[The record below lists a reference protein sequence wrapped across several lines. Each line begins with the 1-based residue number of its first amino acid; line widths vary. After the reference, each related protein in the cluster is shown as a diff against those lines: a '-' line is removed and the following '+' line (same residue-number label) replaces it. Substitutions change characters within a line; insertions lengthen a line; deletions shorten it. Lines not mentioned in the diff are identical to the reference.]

1 MHIQELILRLQ
12 RFWADRGCLIGQPYD
27 LEKGAGTM
35 NPLTFFGALGAKP
48 WNVAYVE
55 PSRRPADGR
64 YGENPFRVYKHLQF
78 QVILKPSP
86 AAVQDLYI
94 ESLEALGID
103 FSKHDLRFEEDN
115 WESPSLGAWGVGWQV
130 VLDGMEI
137 SQFTYF
143 QQVGGLDCRPV
154 SAELT
159 YGIERICMF
168 LGGYDNIFDLVH
180 GEVKTDDGVFP
191 VTYGQMRQREEF
203 ELSAYSFEHA
213 DLVLH
218 KTLFDAYE
226 KEGWRLIT
234 EFGHFLSA
242 YEQALKMSHTFNVL
256 DARGAVS
263 TTERPIVIKR
273 VRDLACACAKAYLE
287 HETAKA
293 FTAEY
298 AKSAEKDALADA
310 QGGAK

>member
-86 AAVQDLYI
+86 AKVQDLYI

-143 QQVGGLDCRPV
+143 QQVGGQDCRPV

-168 LGGYDNIFDLVH
+168 LGGYDNIFDLIH

-191 VTYGQMRQREEF
+191 VTYGEMRQREEF

-213 DLVLH
+213 DLDLH
-218 KTLFDAYE
+218 RTLFEAFE
-226 KEGWRLIT
+226 KEGWRLLT
-234 EFGHFLSA
+234 THGHFLSA

-263 TTERPIVIKR
+263 TTERPAVIKR
-273 VRDLACACAKAYLE
+273 VRDLACGCAKAYLE
-287 HETAKA
+287 HQET
-293 FTAEY
+293 
-298 AKSAEKDALADA
+298 SAATVASAGK
-310 QGGAK
+310 GGGL

>member
-1 MHIQELILRLQ
+1 MQIQDLILKLQ
-12 RFWADRGCLIGQPYD
+12 RFWAERGCLIGQPYD

-86 AAVQDLYI
+86 ARVQELYI
-94 ESLEALGID
+94 ESLEALGINLAD
-103 FSKHDLRFEEDN
+103 HDLRFEEDN
-115 WESPSLGAWGVGWQV
+115 WESPTLGAWGVGWQV

-168 LGGYDNIFDLVH
+168 LGGLDNIFDLPYGTVRTDE
-180 GEVKTDDGVFP
+180 GESV
-191 VTYGQMRQREEF
+191 VTYGDMRQREEF

-213 DLVLH
+213 DLDLH
-218 KTLFDAYE
+218 RTLFEAFE
-226 KEGWRLIT
+226 AEGKKLLAL
-234 EFGHFLSA
+234 GHFRSA

-263 TTERPIVIKR
+263 TTERPGIIKR
-273 VRDLACACAKAYLE
+273 VRDLACGCAKAYVE
-287 HETAKA
+287 HENPSSDSGDSTDSKAKQA
-293 FTAEY
+293 
-298 AKSAEKDALADA
+298 
-310 QGGAK
+310 GGAK

>member
-27 LEKGAGTM
+27 IEKGAGTM
-35 NPLTFFGALGAKP
+35 NPLTFFGALGKKP

-86 AAVQDLYI
+86 AKVQDLYI
-94 ESLEALGID
+94 ESLSALGID
-103 FSKHDLRFEEDN
+103 LTKHDLRFEEDN
-115 WESPSLGAWGVGWQV
+115 WESPTLGAWGVGWQV

-168 LGGYDNIFDLVH
+168 LGGYDNIFDLTW

-191 VTYGQMRQREEF
+191 VTYRQVRHREEF

-213 DLVLH
+213 DLNLH
-218 KTLFDAYE
+218 RKLFDDFE
-226 KEGWRLIT
+226 KEGWHLLKDY
-234 EFGHFLSA
+234 GHFRSA

-263 TTERPIVIKR
+263 TTERPGVIKR
-273 VRDLACACAKAYLE
+273 VRDLASGCARAYLE
-287 HETAKA
+287 HEEPETTKDPIKKQEVAK
-293 FTAEY
+293 
-298 AKSAEKDALADA
+298 
-310 QGGAK
+310 

>member
-168 LGGYDNIFDLVH
+168 QVEDV
-180 GEVKTDDGVFP
+180 VVAP
-191 VTYGQMRQREEF
+191 Q
-203 ELSAYSFEHA
+203 EHA
-213 DLVLH
+213 D
-218 KTLFDAYE
+218 
-226 KEGWRLIT
+226 
-234 EFGHFLSA
+234 
-242 YEQALKMSHTFNVL
+242 ALNAVGQL
-256 DARGAVS
+256 GAHGPAV
-263 TTERPIVIKR
+263 EAAH
-273 VRDLACACAKAYLE
+273 LLE
-287 HETAKA
+287 VGE
-293 FTAEY
+293 
-298 AKSAEKDALADA
+298 LADLHAVQHHLPAYAPGA
-310 QGGAK
+310 QGRGFPVVLFEAQIMLGEIDP

>member
-35 NPLTFFGALGAKP
+35 NPLTFFGALGRKP

-86 AAVQDLYI
+86 AKVQELYI

-103 FSKHDLRFEEDN
+103 FSRHDLRFEEDN
-115 WESPSLGAWGVGWQV
+115 WESPTLGAWGVGWQV

-213 DLVLH
+213 DIDLH
-218 KTLFDAYE
+218 RTLFDAFE
-226 KEGWRLIT
+226 KEGWRLLKDQ
-234 EFGHFLSA
+234 GHFLSA

-263 TTERPIVIKR
+263 TTERPGVIKR
-273 VRDLACACAKAYLE
+273 VRDLASGCARAYLE
-287 HETAKA
+287 HEEGAA
-293 FTAEY
+293 APAESTG
-298 AKSAEKDALADA
+298 K
-310 QGGAK
+310 GGAK

>member
-35 NPLTFFGALGAKP
+35 NPLTFFGALGPRP

-64 YGENPFRVYKHLQF
+64 YGENPFRLYKHLQM

-86 AAVQDLYI
+86 AKVQELYI
-94 ESLEALGID
+94 ESLEAMGVDLR
-103 FSKHDLRFEEDN
+103 KHDLRFEEDN
-115 WESPSLGAWGVGWQV
+115 WEAPTLGAWGVGWQV
-130 VLDGMEI
+130 MLDGMEI
-137 SQFTYF
+137 TQFTYF
-143 QQVGGLDCRPV
+143 QQVAGMDCKPV
-154 SAELT
+154 AAEIT

-168 LGGYDNIFDLVH
+168 LSGIDNIFDLTW
-180 GEVKTDDGVFP
+180 GDVKTDDGVFP
-191 VTYGQMRQREEF
+191 VSYGTVRQREEY

-213 DLVLH
+213 DLDLH
-218 KTLFDAYE
+218 WNMFEAFEREAWKLV
-226 KEGWRLIT
+226 KL
-234 EFGHFLSA
+234 GHYLSG

-263 TTERPIVIKR
+263 TTERPGIIKR
-273 VRDLACACAKAYLE
+273 VRDLACACARVHVERESALL
-287 HETAKA
+287 ETAKA
-293 FTAEY
+293 GEVKA
-298 AKSAEKDALADA
+298 
-310 QGGAK
+310 

>member
-35 NPLTFFGALGAKP
+35 NPLTFFGALGSKP

-86 AAVQDLYI
+86 AKVQDLYI

-103 FSKHDLRFEEDN
+103 LSKHDLRFEEDN

-213 DLVLH
+213 DLGLH

-226 KEGWRLIT
+226 KEGWRLLNDL
-234 EFGHFLSA
+234 GHFLSA

-263 TTERPIVIKR
+263 TTERPGIIKR
-273 VRDLACACAKAYLE
+273 VRDLACACARAYLDF
-287 HETAKA
+287 ETAKTP
-293 FTAEY
+293 TAES
-298 AKSAEKDALADA
+298 AESAEKSSVAGK
-310 QGGAK
+310 GGAK

>member
-35 NPLTFFGALGAKP
+35 NPLTFFGVLGDKP

-86 AAVQDLYI
+86 AKVQELYI

-103 FSKHDLRFEEDN
+103 LSKHDLRFEEDN
-115 WESPSLGAWGVGWQV
+115 WESPTLGAWGVGWQV

-143 QQVGGLDCRPV
+143 QQSGGIDLKPV

-168 LGGYDNIFDLVH
+168 LTGQDNIFDLTW
-180 GEVKTDDGVFP
+180 GEVKTDLGVTP
-191 VTYGQMRQREEF
+191 VTYGQVRQKEEY

-213 DLVLH
+213 DLKLH
-218 KTLFDAYE
+218 WDLFEAFE
-226 KEGWRLIT
+226 KEGWRLLRS
-234 EFGHFLSA
+234 HKLHLAA
-242 YEQALKMSHTFNVL
+242 YEQALKMSHAFNVL

-263 TTERPIVIKR
+263 TTERPGLIKR
-273 VRDLACACAKAYLE
+273 VRDLACGCARLYLGMDL
-287 HETAKA
+287 ETP
-293 FTAEY
+293 
-298 AKSAEKDALADA
+298 
-310 QGGAK
+310 QGPSGKMVVA

>member
-86 AAVQDLYI
+86 AKVQDLYI

-143 QQVGGLDCRPV
+143 QQVGGQDCRPV

-191 VTYGQMRQREEF
+191 VTYGEMRQREEF

-213 DLVLH
+213 DLDLH
-218 KTLFDAYE
+218 RTLFDAFE
-226 KEGWRLIT
+226 KEGWRLLKDHN
-234 EFGHFLSA
+234 HFHSA

-263 TTERPIVIKR
+263 TTERPAVIKR
-273 VRDLACACAKAYLE
+273 VRDLACGCAKAYLE
-287 HETAKA
+287 HQET
-293 FTAEY
+293 
-298 AKSAEKDALADA
+298 SAATVASAGK
-310 QGGAK
+310 GGGL

>member
-35 NPLTFFGALGAKP
+35 NPLTFFGALGSKP

-86 AAVQDLYI
+86 AKVQDLYI

-103 FSKHDLRFEEDN
+103 LSKHDLRFEEDN

-180 GEVKTDDGVFP
+180 GEVKTDAGVFP

-213 DLVLH
+213 DIELH
-218 KTLFDAYE
+218 RTLFEAFE
-226 KEGWRLIT
+226 KEGWRLLKDH
-234 EFGHFLSA
+234 GHFLSA

-263 TTERPIVIKR
+263 TTERPGIIKR
-273 VRDLACACAKAYLE
+273 VRDLACGCAKAYLE
-287 HETAKA
+287 HEESSSTDS
-293 FTAEY
+293 TEDTDL
-298 AKSAEKDALADA
+298 KSRV
-310 QGGAK
+310 QGGGK